1 MLFTVSSI
9 LMYNILWNFIFHYLT
24 SFIVKRTPLHYAETK
39 YEPTLEWPNVMV
51 LKLWYAGPYTLRYKQ
66 KSSNKQET

>member
-1 MLFTVSSI
+1 M
-9 LMYNILWNFIFHYLT
+9 
-24 SFIVKRTPLHYAETK
+24 VKRTPLHYAETK